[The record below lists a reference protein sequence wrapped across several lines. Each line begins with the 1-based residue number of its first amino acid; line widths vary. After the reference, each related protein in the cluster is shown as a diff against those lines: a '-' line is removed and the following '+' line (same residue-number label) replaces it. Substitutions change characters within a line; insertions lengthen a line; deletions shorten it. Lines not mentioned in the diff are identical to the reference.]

1 MGIDIEVGVGQEERE
16 GRNILGYMF
25 EGPEDMEED
34 VVDNSVWLGLEIACF
49 FFRLNLN
56 AMYAWIIVLNCVR
69 SIELSVF
76 CPWICDRCSR
86 WRWDAVTFYLW
97 RVGVMNGIDRVASP
111 PHTCTALV
119 GFVICPHPPP
129 TGAAS
134 VQAVCS
140 TGGCRSEMDCPN
152 KK

>member
-1 MGIDIEVGVGQEERE
+1 
-16 GRNILGYMF
+16 
-25 EGPEDMEED
+25 
-34 VVDNSVWLGLEIACF
+34 
-49 FFRLNLN
+49 
-56 AMYAWIIVLNCVR
+56 
-69 SIELSVF
+69 
-76 CPWICDRCSR
+76 
-86 WRWDAVTFYLW
+86 
-97 RVGVMNGIDRVASP
+97 MNGIDRVASP